1 MSSVRLVADGMY
13 ADVGPRSKISNIR
26 ASIAK
31 TRDMVASKSGAIT
44 PTMRD
49 TPTVYGQYK
58 TRMNKFVAP
67 DVGLGLDGQTK
78 AYIKPT
84 PAEARAIFKSKYVP
98 FSDQTEL
105 LTDASKKTMSQR
117 GYGNIPKS
125 TLDKITKVARIGFNN
140 TLVDTSSG
148 KITFSMAKPMAQPN
162 NPVYS
167 DFPKGPG
174 VGGSAPMWED
184 GTYRD
189 TINAIHKIQDAPIVQ
204 FPSMM
209 KDPRKAIFDTQ
220 ALVGEQ
226 VYGNELLKQTIADE
240 FATERFDELRRSA
253 RIARPLATEAELN
266 GLVESLEVA
275 RRQERI
281 ARQLK
286 LPATSDVVR
295 DAAFAEIRA
304 EQIASDERA
313 ELAENQARLAQ
324 ERHEYDVEQ
333 LRKQRVRGG
342 LRGLFGRLP
351 GAIRA
356 QQAIRS
362 GLEATRERREAIQA
376 TLRAKL
382 ENVSAKL
389 EAGEIGE
396 VEAGRLY
403 RRAGGESNTAIKRLG
418 QKVRERVPAG
428 EAVVPGALA
437 RRPRGD
443 RRRRD
448 FGELAE
454 EAAVAAARG
463 ENVGGG
469 GARRGGAG
477 GARADDE

>member
-1 MSSVRLVADGMY
+1 
-13 ADVGPRSKISNIR
+13 
-26 ASIAK
+26 
-31 TRDMVASKSGAIT
+31 MVASKSGAIT
-44 PTMRD
+44 PTMKD

-98 FSDQTEL
+98 FSDGTEL

-117 GYGNIPKS
+117 GYGNVPVS
-125 TLDKITKVARIGFNN
+125 TLDKISKVARIGFNN

-148 KITFSMAKPMAQPN
+148 KITFSMAKPLDMKGIMAHPN
-162 NPVYS
+162 NPVCS

-189 TINAIHKIQDAPIVQ
+189 TVNAIHKVQDAPVVQ

-209 KDPRKAIFDTQ
+209 KDPRRAVFDTQ

-226 VYGNELLKQTIADE
+226 VYGNELLKQTIDDE

-253 RIARPLATEAELN
+253 RIARPLATEQELN
-266 GLVESLEVA
+266 GLVEALEVA

-324 ERHEYDVEQ
+324 ERHDYDVEQ

-389 EAGEIGE
+389 EAGEIDPA
-396 VEAGRLY
+396 EAGRLY

-463 ENVGGG
+463 EGVGGG

-477 GARADDE
+477 GRARGGGGGPDADYGGFGGFGELLGANDE